1 MGSCSVSDLR
11 APEPHGLAV
20 CVLVPGISLSGVAV
34 AFYVVTITKNLSEAP
49 RGESLVLAHRSGE
62 TVPCG
67 REGMEAEPACF
78 LWLIAQHSF
87 TRLRERDQK

>member
-34 AFYVVTITKNLSEAP
+34 AFYVVTITKNLPEAP
-49 RGESLVLAHRSGE
+49 RGEKSRSGSP
-62 TVPCG
+62 VRRDSP
-67 REGMEAEPACF
+67 
-78 LWLIAQHSF
+78 LW
-87 TRLRERDQK
+87 ERRHGG

>member
-34 AFYVVTITKNLSEAP
+34 AFLVTITKNLPEAP
-49 RGESLVLAHRSGE
+49 RGGKSCSGSQ
-62 TVPCG
+62 VRRDSP
-67 REGMEAEPACF
+67 
-78 LWLIAQHSF
+78 LW
-87 TRLRERDQK
+87 ERRHGG